1 MNTNEIRE
9 QQRQTWNK
17 FSGGWKKWDNHVL
30 SWLKPVGDELI
41 KSVSLKENY
50 TVLDAATGTGE
61 PGLTAAM
68 LVPKGKVIGQD
79 LAEDMLNLA
88 TENARIR
95 GIKNYET
102 VSCDISKTPFPEN
115 HFDAVIA
122 RFGFMFFPDMQA
134 AANEMARIAK
144 PKAKISTSVWG
155 LPEKNAWATVIL
167 STINQKMQIP
177 PPPDGTPGLFRC
189 ARPGIMKEIFEKAGL
204 KNVSEKEV
212 SGINN
217 FDNAEHYWEFMN
229 DIAAPVVSALS
240 KADESTR
247 AAIKATALEKAQK
260 FSSNGKISLP
270 WCAVTITGEKY

>member
-17 FSGGWKKWDNHVL
+17 FSVGWRKWDNHVL

-50 TVLDAATGTGE
+50 KVLDAATGTGE
-61 PGLTAAM
+61 PGLTAATF
-68 LVPKGKVIGQD
+68 VPNGKVTGQD
-79 LAEDMLNLA
+79 LAEDMLELA
-88 TENARIR
+88 KENARIR

-102 VSCDISKTPFPEN
+102 VSCDVSQMPFPDN
-115 HFDAVIA
+115 HFDAVMA
-122 RFGFMFFPDMQA
+122 RFGFMFFPDMQM

-144 PKAKISTSVWG
+144 PEAKISTSVWG
-155 LPEKNAWATVIL
+155 LPEKNPWATAIL
-167 STINQKMQIP
+167 GTINQMMQIP
-177 PPPDGTPGLFRC
+177 PPPEGMPGLFRC
-189 ARPGIMKEIFEKAGL
+189 SKPGMMKEIFEKSGL

-212 SGINN
+212 SGINI

-229 DIAAPVVSALS
+229 DIAAPVVGALS
-240 KADESTR
+240 KADEEMKSK
-247 AAIKATALEKAQK
+247 IKLTVFEKVQK

-270 WCAVTITGEKY
+270 WCAVVITGEK